1 MEFSF
6 CIMQCNYENMNLYFL
21 LPLLNI
27 LDMETECYPCIPM
40 QSATNQNSNV
50 MIKNEPLSEG
60 EDDGDDEEEEDDN
73 HFVNVVDDNE
83 ESTVNRQQRT
93 VVTQIRAPSSSSSS
107 ISGSRRANKK
117 ASICQNSNSNSNNN
131 HYNSKFN
138 VSLLAT
144 TTNSNNIKQTVGSS
158 SSNNNVFFV
167 KKQSNAPYI
176 TTSTNPL
183 IATVV
188 THNGETIVT
197 PRTSSPQG
205 SLLSTTG
212 ATATGK
218 VRMQQIQQQK
228 CVRLTRVSCS
238 KEYDVS
244 IYYK

>member
-1 MEFSF
+1 
-6 CIMQCNYENMNLYFL
+6 
-21 LPLLNI
+21 
-27 LDMETECYPCIPM
+27 METECYPCIPM
-40 QSATNQNSNV
+40 QSATNQKSTV

-93 VVTQIRAPSSSSSS
+93 VVTQIRATSSSSSS

-117 ASICQNSNSNSNNN
+117 ASICQNSNSSNNN

-144 TTNSNNIKQTVGSS
+144 TTNSNTIKQSVGSS

-167 KKQSNAPYI
+167 KKQSNVPYVS
-176 TTSTNPL
+176 TSANPL

-188 THNGETIVT
+188 THNGETNVT
-197 PRTSSPQG
+197 PRTSSPLG

-212 ATATGK
+212 TPATGK

-228 CVRLTRVSCS
+228 CVRLTRVSS
-238 KEYDVS
+238 NEKYNVS
-244 IYYK
+244 VYYK